1 MKTLLILIGAYQSAN
16 GLFML
21 AAPALWYATVPGV
34 TATGPANPHF
44 IRDIGL
50 AFIAAGAA
58 LFIGAVRRDRR
69 CIAIAAIFLGGHALL
84 HLAEMLHGTTA
95 MDALRDI
102 ALIVLPGLMPLAA
115 LAAFAPE
122 RRTA

>member
-1 MKTLLILIGAYQSAN
+1 MRTLLILIGVYQSAN

-21 AAPALWYATVPGV
+21 AAPALWYATIPGV

-69 CIAIAAIFLGGHALL
+69 CIAIASIFLGGHALL
-84 HLAEMLHGTTA
+84 HLAELMHGTTA
-95 MDALRDI
+95 LDALRDI
-102 ALIVLPGLMPLAA
+102 TLIALPGLLPLAA
-115 LAAFAPE
+115 LIAFAPE